1 MCKDSFAI
9 LIDSVA
15 FKDSPNKIFIY
26 DRTTNQVCREILN
39 LNRNSSEF
47 LGLRIFPS
55 IKENPLLLVRDL
67 KHVLVVDVTTG
78 TQVILLSSH
87 LDIDII
93 NAGYLEVREEHG
105 IYEIFTIQHVNG

>member
-39 LNRNSSEF
+39 LNPNSSEF
-47 LGLRIFPS
+47 LGLRILPS
-55 IKENPLLLVRDL
+55 VKENPLILVRDRE
-67 KHVLVVDVTTG
+67 HVSVVDVTTG
-78 TQVILLSSH
+78 NQVKLFSSP
-87 LDIDII
+87 LDIDIMSG
-93 NAGYLEVREEHG
+93 GYLEVREEHG
-105 IYEIFTIQHVNG
+105 IYEIYTIEHVKS